1 MNIHEPAY
9 VANFTG
15 AANCYSAVTWSP
27 DNKISAITNEAV
39 RVLGSPC
46 SPHESNYPLQLNKA
60 MIPNPEEPFDIATT
74 PYDSD
79 LADLDVDD
87 RHALMMDITL
97 SPDSA
102 NAVLH
107 KTYHRAVWSPTHLGG
122 KNRCILATL
131 TRDHRIQI
139 WMESTEACWECLA
152 EPSQLHYDRAKESW
166 TSPRKRQP
174 LERASAYSKCV
185 FDLLR
190 ERSYSVAALEIV
202 WSHLIEDNEATSFAL
217 LIEVTRG
224 GQLLVWKVPVFTRG
238 QSFEVEL
245 LKEVE
250 TSIMQAGRL
259 CWHETSKTSGI
270 LVAGSDDGS
279 VTLRTVALCSGDE
292 KVRLGEPLVLRE
304 SDGRPA
310 QHVVCARSKEDSY
323 LVCVAK
329 GRILYCFRVTVDADS
344 GRAQLLHSAFTRD
357 ACVSFVTALD
367 KCPSDEHDLHVLA
380 CTMNAE
386 IVNVRIDNDLNFN
399 IDKISIELPWM
410 LQPVGLAVSPNGVYF
425 AMLYNITT
433 MVHESII
440 KEPLQLMIY
449 NRTDVADVSKLLLS
463 KARKDSTTTD
473 IQLTNILDCLDRIQ
487 SYSCGKANLPEELK
501 VYMTDV
507 SAVGSLEKISRF
519 GLQLFCF
526 LKKVEGTLN
535 KSTEPDQDFTWACM
549 ELMRRHIL
557 AVVSD
562 CNEGQLTEPQ
572 KSSLRLFYNWL
583 STTGVET
590 QERIS
595 RLFAP
600 EPVASAVASVAGGGL
615 VVFEECPICEDAI
628 PFQDL
633 NNGTCG
639 QGHRFGRCVNSMLVC
654 SQTPMRY
661 CSTCQQCAQRKSVWP
676 DGEVCLYCGKWLL

>member
-1 MNIHEPAY
+1 MNIYEPAY

-15 AANCYSAVTWSP
+15 AANCYSAVSWSP
-27 DNKISAITNEAV
+27 HNKICAITNEAV

-46 SPHESNYPLQLNKA
+46 SPSESGYPLQLNKA
-60 MIPNPEEPFDIATT
+60 TIPNPDKPFDIATT

-79 LADLDVDD
+79 LGDLDTDD
-87 RHALMMDITL
+87 RHELMLDITL

-107 KTYHRAVWSPTHLGG
+107 KTYHRALWSPMHLGG

-139 WMESTEACWECLA
+139 WQERIEARWECLV
-152 EPSQLHYDRAKESW
+152 EPSQLHYDRAQESW
-166 TSPRKRQP
+166 TSPRKRKKNEKP
-174 LERASAYSKCV
+174 STYSKCV
-185 FDLLR
+185 FDLLK

-202 WSHLIEDNEATSFAL
+202 WSHLIEDDDAKSFAL
-217 LIEVTRG
+217 LMEVTRG
-224 GQLLVWKVPVFTRG
+224 GQLLVWKVPVLTDG

-245 LKEVE
+245 LKEAE
-250 TSIMQAGRL
+250 ANIMRAGRL

-292 KVRLGEPLVLRE
+292 KVRLGEPLVLQE

-310 QHVVCARSKEDSY
+310 QHAVCTRSEGGSY

-329 GRILYCFRVTVDADS
+329 GRILYCFRVTTDADT

-367 KCPSDEHDLHVLA
+367 KCPSNERDLHMLV
-380 CTMNAE
+380 CTMNGE
-386 IVNVRIDNDLNFN
+386 IVNVHVDTDLNFK
-399 IDKISIELPWM
+399 IEKISIELPWM
-410 LQPVGLAVSPNGVYF
+410 LQPVGLAVSPNGAYF
-425 AMLYNITT
+425 AMLYHITT
-433 MVHESII
+433 MVHESTI

-449 NRTDVADVSKLLLS
+449 NRTGVADMSKLLLS
-463 KARKDSTTTD
+463 EARKDSTTTD
-473 IQLTNILDCLDRIQ
+473 IQLANVLDCLDRIH
-487 SYSCGKANLPEELK
+487 SYSCGKADLLEELK

-507 SAVGSLEKISRF
+507 STVGSLDKISRF

-526 LKKVEGTLN
+526 LKRVEGALT
-535 KSTEPDQDFTWACM
+535 KSTELDQDFTWACM
-549 ELMRRHIL
+549 ELLRRHIL
-557 AVVSD
+557 AIVSNY
-562 CNEGQLTEPQ
+562 NEGQLTEPQ

-583 STTGVET
+583 ATTGVET

-600 EPVASAVASVAGGGL
+600 EPLASAVASVAEGGL
-615 VVFEECPICEDAI
+615 VVFEECAICGDAI

-633 NNGTCG
+633 NHGTCG
-639 QGHRFGRCVNSMLVC
+639 QDHRFGRCANSMLVC
-654 SQTPMRY
+654 HETPMRW
-661 CSTCQQCAQRKSVWP
+661 CTTCQQFAQRKSVWP
-676 DGEVCLYCGKWLL
+676 DGEVCLYCGKWLV

>member
-27 DNKISAITNEAV
+27 DNKIGAITNEAV

-107 KTYHRAVWSPTHLGG
+107 KTYHRAMWSPVHLGG

-131 TRDHRIQI
+131 TRDHRVQI

-166 TSPRKRQP
+166 TSPRKRNP

-190 ERSYSVAALEIV
+190 ERSYSVAAL
-202 WSHLIEDNEATSFAL
+202 
-217 LIEVTRG
+217 
-224 GQLLVWKVPVFTRG
+224 
-238 QSFEVEL
+238 
-245 LKEVE
+245 
-250 TSIMQAGRL
+250 
-259 CWHETSKTSGI
+259 GI

-463 KARKDSTTTD
+463 KARTDSTTTD

-562 CNEGQLTEPQ
+562 CNEGQLTDPQ

-595 RLFAP
+595 RLFAT